1 MALTVSQ
8 SRPPPL
14 SPSSVLSP
22 NHEPVVANDF
32 TLLEYA
38 QVARTTTVRVAGG
51 GDSLVLPGGVVVV
64 VTCNNGDEVGE
75 ATASLSRSGIIVTAT
90 PRSPSPFPTSN
101 FLQSTNPP
109 PPTPTGSPAASSPT
123 PSTGNPLSSTR
134 NES

>member
-1 MALTVSQ
+1 MMEVT
-8 SRPPPL
+8 
-14 SPSSVLSP
+14 
-22 NHEPVVANDF
+22 
-32 TLLEYA
+32 
-38 QVARTTTVRVAGG
+38 ARGG
-51 GDSLVLPGGVVVV
+51 GRGDSLVLPGGGVV

-90 PRSPSPFPTSN
+90 PRSPSPSPFPFPTSN

-109 PPTPTGSPAASSPT
+109 PSAPTGSPAASSPT